1 MGGIA
6 RRGSGEKE
14 QFWRRIVAGQA
25 GSGLSIRGYCS
36 DRGVNEPSF
45 FAWRKELARRD
56 AAANKK
62 RVRSRTPNRRPTPI
76 EFARL
81 QIAPGEPA
89 GDTCIEIILPAGV
102 CIRVPRGACPD
113 TLGAVLGALER
124 PRC

>member
-6 RRGSGEKE
+6 RRGNGEKE
-14 QFWRRIVAGQA
+14 QYWRRIVEGQA
-25 GSGLSIRGYCS
+25 VSGLSIRRYCI

-62 RVRSRTPNRRPTPI
+62 RVRSRTPSRRPAPI

-89 GDTCIEIILPAGV
+89 GGGCIEIILPAGV
-102 CIRVPRGACPD
+102 RIRVPRGACPD
-113 TLGAVLGALER
+113 TLGNVLGALER
-124 PRC
+124 PKC